1 MSDYDKA
8 MMDCFNRAYAAAI
21 ARNGMTDSAMYTA
34 KKAVAAFKEVFHR
47 PDFRKGDY

>member
-8 MMDCFNRAYAAAI
+8 MLDCFSRVYAASI
-21 ARNGMTDSAMYTA
+21 SRNGSREEAARAA
-34 KKAVAAFKEVFHR
+34 KHAVEAFKSMFHR